1 MKFFRVFPH
10 LRAKNHHSD
19 IGGIRI
25 RDPLSITSSTL
36 LPLSYEVNYDSS
48 VDISEPYAGSFDTTI
63 FKIFKCNDCG
73 NIATRVYS
81 MFIDEVLPSFS
92 TLGERKIIISNRH
105 MVSKYRYSNRQT
117 SYTVARWLER
127 LTSPPKVADSNP
139 TEVRVMFFALP
150 LWKDLEEAHRESRCK
165 KQ

>member
-92 TLGERKIIISNRH
+92 TLHGRTKNHHFEPAYGFEISI
-105 MVSKYRYSNRQT
+105 
-117 SYTVARWLER
+117 LEPSD
-127 LTSPPKVADSNP
+127 LVYCSSV
-139 TEVRVMFFALP
+139 VRAFN
-150 LWKDLEEAHRESRCK
+150 
-165 KQ
+165 